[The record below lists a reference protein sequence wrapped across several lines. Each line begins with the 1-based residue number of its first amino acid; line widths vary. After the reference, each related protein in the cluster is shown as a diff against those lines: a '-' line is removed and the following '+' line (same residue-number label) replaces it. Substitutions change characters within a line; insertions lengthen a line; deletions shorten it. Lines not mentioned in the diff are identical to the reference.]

1 MNNFNFTGCSD
12 SEPFIFYEGCNRQ
25 KNEMRRLIDYKIP
38 FTTDPEDFCDVFDG
52 ALLFHIF
59 K

>member
-1 MNNFNFTGCSD
+1 
-12 SEPFIFYEGCNRQ
+12 
-25 KNEMRRLIDYKIP
+25 MRRLIDYKIP